1 MIVEDMVEEEFRAT
15 LASLY
20 DSILEQRLEELIAKA
35 RTHGLSPEE
44 RAEVSSLN
52 QVLAKKN

>member
-1 MIVEDMVEEEFRAT
+1 MVEEEFRAT

-20 DSILEQRLEELIAKA
+20 DSILEQRLEILIAKA
-35 RTHGLSPEE
+35 RTHGLSAEE
-44 RAEVSSLN
+44 RTEVSSLN

>member
-20 DSILEQRLEELIAKA
+20 DSILEQRLETLIAKA

-44 RAEVSSLN
+44 RTEVSSLN
-52 QVLAKKN
+52 QVLARKS